1 MSRKERVKTTIDIVK
16 AIILAL
22 MTALFGIFGY
32 IVVHLYSLKLMQ
44 VLMIVGGVV
53 ILAIFFYLAIK
64 YLKKLLDELEIM

>member
-1 MSRKERVKTTIDIVK
+1 MSRKERVKTTIDILK